1 MIRIPKNIEHKSIIL
16 IFLLLCALCVG
27 QYLGIAAINLLL
39 TILIIGV
46 TVFAELDDQFV
57 IMFATLPL
65 YNVINY
71 RVGTYSMHY
80 LIIGIFV
87 VKYFL
92 NTKISIFKLIAFLI
106 LFVLRIFAADF
117 VLLVSWSILILPLV
131 LTLDDPI
138 WRRCIHRVVFWMNAG
153 MLLSCL
159 AGYIMMIM
167 HKTIYTTAYLYISG
181 VKTVRF
187 AGLTGDSTVFGQTCV
202 LVIGIN
208 LVYCFFNPNRKAFY
222 IVTSVLLTMAS
233 LLSYSKMTLM
243 CTALIVLMFLVLYA
257 KEYAGSGK
265 KLLLSIVFA
274 GILLAMILILF
285 IFLTNYNGD
294 SALLLGYIDRFT
306 RDDLSTGRFS
316 LWGIYL
322 KMLTSTPR
330 YLFVPLTSEE
340 LSTPI
345 WNATTGGYVAYVHN
359 LYLETVAAFGWC
371 ASILIFVWLIRRL
384 YIFVAAKNKLILGLP
399 MLVILF
405 MGFSSHG
412 NFEYQFYLQ
421 LAVAL
426 AFLHPE
432 MAQALKKEDD
442 KDAYD

>member
-16 IFLLLCALCVG
+16 VFLLLCLLCVG

-39 TILIIGV
+39 TAMIIGV
-46 TVFAELDDQFV
+46 SVFAELDDLFV

-65 YNVINY
+65 YNVLNY
-71 RVGTYSMHY
+71 RIGTYSMHY
-80 LIIGIFV
+80 LIIGIFI

-92 NTKISIFKLIAFLI
+92 DTKIRIDKLIVFLM
-106 LFVLRIFAADF
+106 LFILRIFAADF
-117 VLLVSWSILILPLV
+117 VLLVSWSILILPLI
-131 LTLDDPI
+131 LTLDAPI
-138 WRRCIHRVVFWMNAG
+138 WRRCIHRVVFWVNAG

-167 HKTIYTTAYLYISG
+167 QKTIYTRSYLYISG
-181 VKTVRF
+181 VETVRF
-187 AGLTGDSTVFGQTCV
+187 AGLTGDSVVFGQTCV

-208 LVYCFFNPNRKAFY
+208 LVYCFFHPNRKSFY
-222 IVTSVLLTMAS
+222 IVTSVLFTMAS

-243 CTALIVLMFLVLYA
+243 CAALIILIFLVLYG

-265 KLLLSIVFA
+265 KLLLSIFLA
-274 GILLAMILILF
+274 GILLAMIFLSI

-322 KMLTSTPR
+322 KMLTSAPR
-330 YLFVPLTSEE
+330 YLFVPLTSEK
-340 LSTPI
+340 LSVPI
-345 WNATTGGYVAYVHN
+345 WNATTGGYVSYVHN
-359 LYLETVAAFGWC
+359 LYLETIAAFGWC

-384 YIFVAAKNKLILGLP
+384 YLFVATKNKLILGLP

-405 MGFSSHG
+405 MGFGSHG

-432 MAQALKKEDD
+432 MTQALKKGNDHW
-442 KDAYD
+442 